1 MGFSFKSTGIS
12 PSYSLRL
19 HGEPLGDFRAHVH
32 LTTSPTRLDLFLLM
46 YLLSELEAGMRT

>member
-19 HGEPLGDFRAHVH
+19 HGESLGDFGAHVH
-32 LTTSPTRLDLFLLM
+32 LTTYPTRLDLFLLM